1 MDNLLDK
8 LRAGDLDSG
17 NRRRGNRTNK
27 RRDGNKLPRAE
38 SVTQLAEDLL
48 KDIQNEG
55 QTGVTTGH
63 DSKVGKVETKSSAVA
78 VKMTSG

>member
-8 LRAGDLDSG
+8 LRAGDLDAG

-38 SVTQLAEDLL
+38 SVTKLAEDLL

-55 QTGVTTGH
+55 QTSLKTIH
-63 DSKVGKVETKSSAVA
+63 DSKSDKLEPSAVA
-78 VKMTSG
+78 LKMTSG